1 MSFFTSG
8 FHNFDQQFGLLKA
21 GEVSLIAGRPQ
32 MGKTSL
38 LLNMGITS
46 AYKKTKVLFWSL
58 ETSIK
63 RVSKYYVLFDM
74 QIIDDIS
81 ISLDYLDAVLVEN
94 KTELLLI
101 DYLQL
106 QCQEENATVFLSK
119 IKAIAVKNQCSVIVT
134 SQLNTHLH
142 ERENTDFRPIL
153 EDLIDTFQSESP
165 LQYLDHLYYLYSK
178 RYYNPESFFNSIEL
192 FTTPESKVKFHW
204 GEKWGLLEEMTGTD
218 EEDLDI

>member
-1 MSFFTSG
+1 MTLFTSG
-8 FHNFDQQFGLLKA
+8 FKNFDQQFGPFKA
-21 GEVSLIAGRPQ
+21 GEVSLIAGRPK

-38 LLNMGITS
+38 LLNMGIRS
-46 AYKKTKVLFWSL
+46 ACKKTRVLFWSL
-58 ETSIK
+58 ETTIK
-63 RVSKYYVLFDM
+63 RVSKYYVLCDM
-74 QIIDDIS
+74 QIIDDVS

-119 IKAIAVKNQCSVIVT
+119 IKAIAVKNECSVIIT
-134 SQLNTHLH
+134 SQLNTHVH

-204 GEKWGLLEEMTGTD
+204 GEKWGLLEEMIGTD